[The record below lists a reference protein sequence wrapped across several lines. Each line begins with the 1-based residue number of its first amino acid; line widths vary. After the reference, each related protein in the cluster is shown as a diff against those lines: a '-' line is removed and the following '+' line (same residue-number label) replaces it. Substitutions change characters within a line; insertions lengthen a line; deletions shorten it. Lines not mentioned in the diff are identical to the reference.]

1 MTLQGREMT
10 PEEINKFFLDALNY
24 VTNQLVIDGS
34 MPATAVVMTTTG
46 EYVGCKLQFTNAKS
60 KSEAI
65 AMFVSELK
73 EKKPPCA
80 MVVVPMSVSAGR
92 GRKRKTSL
100 CVAFQSS
107 HNKFVSMVNY
117 EKKNDEFVFE
127 PPYFCDDNEIILC
140 GHEYF
145 GDAFE

>member
-1 MTLQGREMT
+1 MT
-10 PEEINKFFLDALNY
+10 PEDTNKFFSEVLNY
-24 VTNQLVIDGS
+24 AINQLVADGAP
-34 MPATAVVMTTTG
+34 PATAVMMTQAG
-46 EYVGCKLQFTNAKS
+46 EYVGCKLKFTTAKS
-60 KSEAI
+60 KAEAI
-65 AMFVSELK
+65 AAFVSELK
-73 EKKPPCA
+73 EKKPLCA
-80 MVVVPMSVSAGR
+80 VVVVPMSVGAGR
-92 GRKRKTSL
+92 GRKRKLSL

-107 HNKFVSMVNY
+107 DNKFVSMVNY

>member
-10 PEEINKFFLDALNY
+10 TEETNKFFLDALNY
-24 VTNQLVIDGS
+24 AINQLVTDGS
-34 MPATAVVMTTTG
+34 MTATAVLMTTAG

-80 MVVVPMSVSAGR
+80 MVIVPVLVSAGR